1 MQARDDGGRVD
12 EADDDVADAQGY
24 LEQEVQQTEDGV
36 LEPDEDGSY
45 EEDRDVGGDRDG
57 HERRH
62 EEVEHL
68 GYSLMQAFL
77 HEAQDPDAHE
87 YGDDVSLVAYPVDA
101 VEARYHRERDH
112 RAVGEGLGGAVGAD
126 EVGADEQGTER
137 CAKVGV
143 APKDCGCREAEQD
156 LQVCQGAGVDERRD
170 APPYAG
176 GVQVKEARAV
186 GGGRAHELDGTHD
199 AHEHAGCD
207 DGGDDGDEDVREYL
221 DGLHEAILLL
231 GGRLLDVGLARGGD
245 VALLAELVVDLVDG
259 TRPIDDLELTRSFK
273 VALGANGVIDLLLV
287 DLGVVRDD
295 QAQACGAVRCR
306 NDVARAADRLQNLL
320 SGLCVI
326 KCH

>member
-12 EADDDVADAQGY
+12 EADDDVADAQGH
-24 LEQEVQQTEDGV
+24 LEQEVQQAEDGV
-36 LEPDEDGSY
+36 LEPDEDGAY

-68 GYSLMQAFL
+68 GYGLVQAL
-77 HEAQDPDAHE
+77 LEEAEDPDAHE

-101 VEARYHRERDH
+101 VEAWYHRERDH

-126 EVGADEQGTER
+126 EVGADEQGAER

-143 APKDCGCREAEQD
+143 APKDRGCREAEQD

-176 GVQVKEARAV
+176 GVQIKETRAV
-186 GGGRAHELDGTHD
+186 GGGCAHELDGTHD

-221 DGLHEAILLL
+221 DGLHEAVLLL

-245 VALLAELVVDLVDG
+245 VALLAELLVDLVDSAC
-259 TRPIDDLELTRSFK
+259 PVDDLELTRSLK

-287 DLGVVRDD
+287 DLGVVCDD